1 MTCGHHDK
9 IAAIRRFEHFEE
21 VLSVFDLVVLMGL
34 SGHTHNVGCSEARK
48 AALCSCVCSMKLGPS
63 FFKQTD
69 PELTVPASR
78 ERWFPIR
85 LNREVIINN
94 NWRVL
99 PVQEEFHHVDARSID
114 FLRDKHGHDSAR
126 HFSQRAQSG

>member
-21 VLSVFDLVVLMGL
+21 VLSVFDFVVLMGF
-34 SGHTHNVGCSEARK
+34 SGHAHNVGCSEARK
-48 AALCSCVCSMKLGPS
+48 ATLCSCVCPVELGPR
-63 FFKQTD
+63 FLKQAD
-69 PELTVPASR
+69 PELAISACR

-85 LNREVIINN
+85 LDREVIINN

-99 PVQEEFHHVDARSID
+99 SV
-114 FLRDKHGHDSAR
+114 
-126 HFSQRAQSG
+126 